1 MSRHILKIMIKTSD
15 PNDTNYVEF
24 TKNMLQYKGKNT
36 LDMYPHFDPTYIFS
50 QSFKHIIRQK
60 TYDEKVEL
68 FFIENTFYN
77 QLAKYKVPSSKKKK
91 PAPNQANLNFMFFLE
106 TILCANFPISSY

>member
-50 QSFKHIIRQK
+50 QSFKHRIRQK

-77 QLAKYKVPSSKKKK
+77 QLAKYKVPSSKKKTCTK
-91 PAPNQANLNFMFFLE
+91 PSKYKLHVLFRNDTMCKFSNF
-106 TILCANFPISSY
+106 II